1 METLLYIAGSS
12 LIQIHQPHPASSAQG
27 MRLALLGAIFACR
40 MNARKMFDEMPK
52 KNAVTF
58 STMISEYSMSDMESS
73 LELLRCLFDRVS
85 EKSGTVITWTVMVHG
100 HTVNGDLEAA
110 RALFDQMSVKNVFV
124 WSSMITGYF
133 KKGDSKLAQSL
144 FEKTPVRNL
153 VNWNALI
160 AGYIQIGCY
169 EKALEAFEQMQEDRF
184 QPDEL
189 NIASLLSACGQL
201 DSLHHGKMIHK
212 IIKRSGITMNL

>member
-1 METLLYIAGSS
+1 
-12 LIQIHQPHPASSAQG
+12 
-27 MRLALLGAIFACR
+27 

-58 STMISEYSMSDMESS
+58 SAMISEYSMSDRESS
-73 LELLRCLFDRVS
+73 LELLRWLPER
-85 EKSGTVITWTVMVHG
+85 TPTIWALLI
-100 HTVNGDLEAA
+100 GDFMKMA

-133 KKGDSKLAQSL
+133 KKGGSNLAQSL
-144 FEKTPVRNL
+144 FENIPVLNL

-184 QPDEL
+184 QPDEFT
-189 NIASLLSACGQL
+189 IASLLSACGQL

-212 IIKRSGITMNL
+212 IIKRSGIKMNL